1 MCACYL
7 RYDIMDSLWLYVCVD
22 TQLSQ
27 FLKDMQLRGIVEVK
41 ELTQGVD
48 SIVSFDRT
56 HSE

>member
-1 MCACYL
+1 
-7 RYDIMDSLWLYVCVD
+7 MDSLWLYVD

-56 HSE
+56 HSEWESC

>member
-1 MCACYL
+1 MICC
-7 RYDIMDSLWLYVCVD
+7 MD